1 MARQGIQTA
10 YESASKDISNL
21 IGLFEVELD
30 KSRQPATAYDLT
42 EINRARQLMIQALS
56 AMSGTNVGDIKL
68 ALDDMNLNS

>member
-21 IGLFEVELD
+21 MSLFEVELD

-56 AMSGTNVGDIKL
+56 AMSGTNIGDIKL